1 MLYHV
6 DVVDVHALV
15 LQDLADQVQQVLLA
29 RVFLLH
35 FVEELAQQDVQ
46 DLAQVYQ
53 HLLLADVG
61 AGSSGFSADGDDGVG
76 LVVVADQE
84 GVQLVARVVLGVELA
99 GVEVYEF

>member
-1 MLYHV
+1 MLDHV
-6 DVVDVHALV
+6 DVVDAHALV

-61 AGSSGFSADGDDGVG
+61 VGSSSFSADGDDGVG